1 MNSLYETL
9 SDDQKKQKTVTLHF
23 FSYNE
28 IDTGY
33 LRSIGGRIEWSIT
46 NCVSVYCKDIPVRFR
61 RFHIQIISVAQQ
73 YIGSEIID
81 DVRLSCKTISISYEG
96 TLQNGYAILKYC
108 KECVR
113 IPIAIKS
120 LDFLYYPKVERIECP
135 DCLLDLIYAIAMYGS
150 QISDQSQ
157 DYILSY
163 PSSKGFD
170 YISLQIEIK

>member
-1 MNSLYETL
+1 MTGSLLPCGSCQLSGDLGVALFLTALQILTHLRETGTCGDEL
-9 SDDQKKQKTVTLHF
+9 T
-23 FSYNE
+23 
-28 IDTGY
+28 
-33 LRSIGGRIEWSIT
+33 
-46 NCVSVYCKDIPVRFR
+46 
-61 RFHIQIISVAQQ
+61 
-73 YIGSEIID
+73 D

>member
-1 MNSLYETL
+1 MSPGMNSLYETL

-33 LRSIGGRIEWSIT
+33 
-46 NCVSVYCKDIPVRFR
+46 VYCKDIPVRFR

-170 YISLQIEIK
+170 YI